1 MDFTGERIIPEKV
14 ETDLLNEHLCRY
26 LFAQMLLD
34 DAVVLDVGSGV
45 GYGSKLLAAKARS
58 VISVDIVEE
67 CIRYAVKKYSDQ
79 NIDYLVADG
88 HSIPL
93 TSQSVD
99 AIVSFELIEHL
110 KDQSSHLLELDRV
123 LKPEGFLIIS
133 TPNRI
138 FYTEERKEI
147 NPFHTHEFDFQ
158 EYVTFLKT
166 TFPCV
171 NVYFQNH
178 IESLFIGNP
187 SLNHGTK
194 TYLQD
199 RKVNLESDSNYFVA
213 ICSKKDK
220 YQPQIKNFAFLPTT
234 GNLLREQNQ
243 HIDELNTRIQQLDA
257 TLHNLQAEYDERT
270 SWSLQLKNQTK
281 GLKKIIK
288 NLQSD
293 LKDRTD
299 WANELA
305 GKIQEADK
313 TIVKLQSDFE
323 DRTDWANELVGQIKE
338 ADKTIIK
345 LQSDFENR
353 TNWANELAG
362 QMKEVGKTIIK
373 LQSDFEDRTDWAN
386 ELAEQMKEADKTIIK
401 LQSDFEDRTNWALR
415 LNNELEDR
423 TNWALRLN
431 NELEDRTN
439 WALRLNNELEEC
451 HQRLE
456 SIEKSKLYKLAKA
469 LRLIRFD

>member
-34 DAVVLDVGSGV
+34 DAVVLDMGSGV
-45 GYGSKLLAAKARS
+45 GYGSQLLAAKARS

-67 CIRYAVKKYSDQ
+67 CIRYAVKKYPDE

-99 AIVSFELIEHL
+99 VIVSFELIEHL
-110 KDQSSHLLELDRV
+110 KDQSPHLLELDRV
-123 LKPEGFLIIS
+123 LKPEGFLVIS

-199 RKVNLESDSNYFVA
+199 RRVNLESDSNYFVA

-234 GNLLREQNQ
+234 GNLLREQNR
-243 HIDELNTRIQQLDA
+243 HIDALNSRIQQLDA
-257 TLHNLQAEYDERT
+257 TLLNLQAEYDERT
-270 SWSLQLKNQTK
+270 NWSLQLKNQTK
-281 GLKKIIK
+281 ELKKIIK

-293 LKDRTD
+293 LKDKTD
-299 WANELA
+299 WTNELA
-305 GKIQEADK
+305 GKMKKTDK

-323 DRTDWANELVGQIKE
+323 DRTNWANELADQIKE
-338 ADKTIIK
+338 ADKTIVNLQSDLKDRTGWANEIAGQMKQADKTIVK
-345 LQSDFENR
+345 LQSDF
-353 TNWANELAG
+353 
-362 QMKEVGKTIIK
+362 
-373 LQSDFEDRTDWAN
+373 
-386 ELAEQMKEADKTIIK
+386 
-401 LQSDFEDRTNWALR
+401 
-415 LNNELEDR
+415 EDR

-456 SIEKSKLYKLAKA
+456 SIEKSKLYKLAKT
-469 LRLIRFD
+469 LRLIKFD

>member
-34 DAVVLDVGSGV
+34 DAVVLDMGSGV
-45 GYGSKLLAAKARS
+45 GYGSQLLAAKARS

-67 CIRYAVKKYSDQ
+67 CIRYAVKKYPDE

-99 AIVSFELIEHL
+99 VIVSFELIEHL
-110 KDQSSHLLELDRV
+110 KDQSPHLLELDRV
-123 LKPEGFLIIS
+123 LKPEGFLVIS

-199 RKVNLESDSNYFVA
+199 RRVNLESDSNYFVA

-234 GNLLREQNQ
+234 GNLLREQNR
-243 HIDELNTRIQQLDA
+243 HIDALNSRIQQLDA
-257 TLHNLQAEYDERT
+257 TLLNLQAEYDERT
-270 SWSLQLKNQTK
+270 NWSLQLKNQTK
-281 GLKKIIK
+281 ELKKIIK

-293 LKDRTD
+293 LKDKTD
-299 WANELA
+299 WTNELAGKMKKTDKTIVKLQSDFEDITNWANELA
-305 GKIQEADK
+305 DQIKEADKTIVNLQSDLKDRTGWANEIAGQMQEADK
-313 TIVKLQSDFE
+313 TIVKLQSDF
-323 DRTDWANELVGQIKE
+323 
-338 ADKTIIK
+338 
-345 LQSDFENR
+345 
-353 TNWANELAG
+353 
-362 QMKEVGKTIIK
+362 
-373 LQSDFEDRTDWAN
+373 
-386 ELAEQMKEADKTIIK
+386 
-401 LQSDFEDRTNWALR
+401 
-415 LNNELEDR
+415 EDR

-456 SIEKSKLYKLAKA
+456 SIEKSKLYKLAKT
-469 LRLIRFD
+469 LRLIKFD

>member
-34 DAVVLDVGSGV
+34 DAVVLDMGSGV
-45 GYGSKLLAAKARS
+45 GYGSQLLAAKARS

-67 CIRYAVKKYSDQ
+67 CIRYAVKKYPDE

-99 AIVSFELIEHL
+99 VIVSFELIEHL
-110 KDQSSHLLELDRV
+110 KDQSPHLLELDRV
-123 LKPEGFLIIS
+123 LKPEGFLVIS

-199 RKVNLESDSNYFVA
+199 RRVNLESDSNYFVA

-234 GNLLREQNQ
+234 GNLLREQNR
-243 HIDELNTRIQQLDA
+243 HIDALNSRIQQLDA
-257 TLHNLQAEYDERT
+257 TLLNLQAEYDERT
-270 SWSLQLKNQTK
+270 NWSLQLKNQTK
-281 GLKKIIK
+281 ELKKIIK

-293 LKDRTD
+293 LKDKTD
-299 WANELA
+299 WTNELA
-305 GKIQEADK
+305 GKMKKTDK

-323 DRTDWANELVGQIKE
+323 DITNWSNELADQIKESDKTIVNLQSDLKDRTGWANEI
-338 ADKTIIK
+338 
-345 LQSDFENR
+345 
-353 TNWANELAG
+353 AG
-362 QMKEVGKTIIK
+362 QM
-373 LQSDFEDRTDWAN
+373 Q
-386 ELAEQMKEADKTIIK
+386 
-401 LQSDFEDRTNWALR
+401 
-415 LNNELEDR
+415 
-423 TNWALRLN
+423 
-431 NELEDRTN
+431 
-439 WALRLNNELEEC
+439 
-451 HQRLE
+451 
-456 SIEKSKLYKLAKA
+456 
-469 LRLIRFD
+469 

>member
-34 DAVVLDVGSGV
+34 DAVVLDMGSGV
-45 GYGSKLLAAKARS
+45 GYGSQLLAAKARS

-67 CIRYAVKKYSDQ
+67 CIRYAVKKYPDE

-99 AIVSFELIEHL
+99 VIVSFELIEHL
-110 KDQSSHLLELDRV
+110 KDQSPHLLELDRV
-123 LKPEGFLIIS
+123 LKPEGFLVIS

-199 RKVNLESDSNYFVA
+199 RRVNLESDSNYFVA

-234 GNLLREQNQ
+234 GNLLREQNR
-243 HIDELNTRIQQLDA
+243 HIDALNSRIQQLDA
-257 TLHNLQAEYDERT
+257 TLLNLQAEYDERT
-270 SWSLQLKNQTK
+270 NWSLQLKNQTK
-281 GLKKIIK
+281 ELKKIIK

-293 LKDRTD
+293 LKDKTD
-299 WANELA
+299 WTNELA
-305 GKIQEADK
+305 GKMKKTDK

-323 DRTDWANELVGQIKE
+323 DRTNWANELADQIKE
-338 ADKTIIK
+338 ADKTIVNLQSDLKDRTGWANEIAGQMQEADKTIVK
-345 LQSDFENR
+345 LQSDF
-353 TNWANELAG
+353 
-362 QMKEVGKTIIK
+362 
-373 LQSDFEDRTDWAN
+373 
-386 ELAEQMKEADKTIIK
+386 
-401 LQSDFEDRTNWALR
+401 
-415 LNNELEDR
+415 EDR

-456 SIEKSKLYKLAKA
+456 SIEKSKLYKLAKT
-469 LRLIRFD
+469 LRLIKFD

>member
-34 DAVVLDVGSGV
+34 DAVVLDMGSGV
-45 GYGSKLLAAKARS
+45 GYGSQLLAAKARS

-67 CIRYAVKKYSDQ
+67 CIRYAVKKYPDE

-99 AIVSFELIEHL
+99 VIVSFELIEHL
-110 KDQSSHLLELDRV
+110 KDQSPHLLELDRV
-123 LKPEGFLIIS
+123 LKPEGFLVIS

-199 RKVNLESDSNYFVA
+199 RRVNLESDSNYFVA

-234 GNLLREQNQ
+234 GNLLREQNR
-243 HIDELNTRIQQLDA
+243 HIDALNSRIQQLDA
-257 TLHNLQAEYDERT
+257 TLLNLQAEYDERT
-270 SWSLQLKNQTK
+270 NWSLQLKNQTK
-281 GLKKIIK
+281 ELKKIIK

-293 LKDRTD
+293 LKDRTV
-299 WANELA
+299 WSNELA
-305 GKIQEADK
+305 GQMKEADK
-313 TIVKLQSDFE
+313 TIVKLQSDF
-323 DRTDWANELVGQIKE
+323 
-338 ADKTIIK
+338 
-345 LQSDFENR
+345 
-353 TNWANELAG
+353 
-362 QMKEVGKTIIK
+362 
-373 LQSDFEDRTDWAN
+373 
-386 ELAEQMKEADKTIIK
+386 
-401 LQSDFEDRTNWALR
+401 
-415 LNNELEDR
+415 EDR

-456 SIEKSKLYKLAKA
+456 SIEKSKLYKLAKT
-469 LRLIRFD
+469 LRLIKFD

>member
-45 GYGSKLLAAKARS
+45 GYGSQLLAAKARS

-67 CIRYAVKKYSDQ
+67 CIRYAVKKYPDE

-99 AIVSFELIEHL
+99 VIVSFELIEHL
-110 KDQSSHLLELDRV
+110 KDQSPHLLELDRV
-123 LKPEGFLIIS
+123 LKPEGFLVIS

-199 RKVNLESDSNYFVA
+199 RRVNLESDSNYFVA

-234 GNLLREQNQ
+234 GNLLREQNR
-243 HIDELNTRIQQLDA
+243 HIDALNSRIQQLDA
-257 TLHNLQAEYDERT
+257 TLLNLQAEYDERT
-270 SWSLQLKNQTK
+270 NWSLQLKNQTK
-281 GLKKIIK
+281 ELKKIIK

-293 LKDRTD
+293 LKDKTD
-299 WANELA
+299 WTNELA
-305 GKIQEADK
+305 GKMKKTDK

-323 DRTDWANELVGQIKE
+323 DRTNWANELADQIKE
-338 ADKTIIK
+338 ADKTIVNLQSDLKDRTGWANEIAGQMQEADKTIVK
-345 LQSDFENR
+345 LQSDF
-353 TNWANELAG
+353 
-362 QMKEVGKTIIK
+362 
-373 LQSDFEDRTDWAN
+373 
-386 ELAEQMKEADKTIIK
+386 
-401 LQSDFEDRTNWALR
+401 
-415 LNNELEDR
+415 EDR

-456 SIEKSKLYKLAKA
+456 SIEKSKLYKLAKT
-469 LRLIRFD
+469 LRLIKFD

>member
-34 DAVVLDVGSGV
+34 DAVVLDMGSGV
-45 GYGSKLLAAKARS
+45 GYGSQLLAAKARS

-67 CIRYAVKKYSDQ
+67 CIRYAVKKYPDE

-99 AIVSFELIEHL
+99 VIVSFELIEHL
-110 KDQSSHLLELDRV
+110 KDQSPHLLELDRV
-123 LKPEGFLIIS
+123 LKPEGFLVIS

-199 RKVNLESDSNYFVA
+199 RRVNLESDSNYFVA

-234 GNLLREQNQ
+234 GNLLREQNR
-243 HIDELNTRIQQLDA
+243 HIDALNSRIQQLDA
-257 TLHNLQAEYDERT
+257 TLLNLQAEYDERT
-270 SWSLQLKNQTK
+270 NWSLQLKNQTK
-281 GLKKIIK
+281 ELKKIIK

-293 LKDRTD
+293 LKDKTD
-299 WANELA
+299 WTNELA
-305 GKIQEADK
+305 GKMKKTDK

-323 DRTDWANELVGQIKE
+323 DRTNWANELADQIKE
-338 ADKTIIK
+338 ADKTIVN
-345 LQSDFENR
+345 LQSDLKDR
-353 TNWANELAG
+353 TGWANEIAG
-362 QMKEVGKTIIK
+362 QM
-373 LQSDFEDRTDWAN
+373 Q
-386 ELAEQMKEADKTIIK
+386 EADKTIVK

-456 SIEKSKLYKLAKA
+456 SIEKSKLYKLAKT
-469 LRLIRFD
+469 LRLIKFD

>member
-187 SLNHGTK
+187 SLNHRTK

-213 ICSKKDK
+213 LCSKKDK

-243 HIDELNTRIQQLDA
+243 HIDKLNTRIQQLDA
-257 TLHNLQAEYDERT
+257 TLLNLQAEYAERT

-281 GLKKIIK
+281 KLKKIIQ
-288 NLQSD
+288 NLQ
-293 LKDRTD
+293 
-299 WANELA
+299 NELA
-305 GKIQEADK
+305 GKIKEADK

-323 DRTDWANELVGQIKE
+323 DRTDWANELTGKIKE

-345 LQSDFENR
+345 LQSDFEDR
-353 TNWANELAG
+353 TTWANELAG
-362 QMKEVGKTIIK
+362 
-373 LQSDFEDRTDWAN
+373 
-386 ELAEQMKEADKTIIK
+386 QMKEADKTIIK
-401 LQSDFEDRTNWALR
+401 LQSDFEDRT
-415 LNNELEDR
+415 
-423 TNWALRLN
+423 T
-431 NELEDRTN
+431 

-456 SIEKSKLYKLAKA
+456 SIKKSKLYKLAKA

>member
-34 DAVVLDVGSGV
+34 DAVVLDMGSGV
-45 GYGSKLLAAKARS
+45 GYGSQLLAAKARS

-67 CIRYAVKKYSDQ
+67 CIRYAVKKYPDE

-99 AIVSFELIEHL
+99 VIVSFELIEHL
-110 KDQSSHLLELDRV
+110 KDQSPHLLELDRV
-123 LKPEGFLIIS
+123 LKPEGFLVIS

-199 RKVNLESDSNYFVA
+199 RRVNLESDSNYFVA

-234 GNLLREQNQ
+234 GNLLREQNR
-243 HIDELNTRIQQLDA
+243 HIDALNSRIQQLDA
-257 TLHNLQAEYDERT
+257 TLLNLQAEYDERT
-270 SWSLQLKNQTK
+270 NWSLQLKNQTK
-281 GLKKIIK
+281 ELKKIIK

-293 LKDRTD
+293 LKDKTD
-299 WANELA
+299 WTNELA
-305 GKIQEADK
+305 GKMKKTDK

-323 DRTDWANELVGQIKE
+323 DRTNWSNELADQIKE
-338 ADKTIIK
+338 ADKTIVNLQSDLKDRTGWANEIAGQMQEADKTIVK
-345 LQSDFENR
+345 LQSDF
-353 TNWANELAG
+353 
-362 QMKEVGKTIIK
+362 
-373 LQSDFEDRTDWAN
+373 
-386 ELAEQMKEADKTIIK
+386 
-401 LQSDFEDRTNWALR
+401 
-415 LNNELEDR
+415 EDR

-456 SIEKSKLYKLAKA
+456 SIEKSKLYKLAKT
-469 LRLIRFD
+469 LRLIKFD